1 MQKRHRKSSFTIPPP
16 FSYIKEGSVPCYD
29 VYQRQEEDT
38 YSEVFEDEL
47 EKHAKPH
54 KRSWKEDERRY
65 NLYMKGKLGNKPLSW
80 FSSDRVRKWH
90 NDITKT
96 PKQRGGEIV
105 AINDRGRKSKKVVNV
120 TGSTAN
126 RALALLSTIFDQMRP
141 TSVNPC
147 KEVKKFQKLAGAD
160 FCNQRS

>member
-1 MQKRHRKSSFTIPPP
+1 M
-16 FSYIKEGSVPCYD
+16 
-29 VYQRQEEDT
+29 
-38 YSEVFEDEL
+38 
-47 EKHAKPH
+47 
-54 KRSWKEDERRY
+54 
-65 NLYMKGKLGNKPLSW
+65 
-80 FSSDRVRKWH
+80 H

-105 AINDRGRKSKKVVNV
+105 TINGRGRKSKKVFYV